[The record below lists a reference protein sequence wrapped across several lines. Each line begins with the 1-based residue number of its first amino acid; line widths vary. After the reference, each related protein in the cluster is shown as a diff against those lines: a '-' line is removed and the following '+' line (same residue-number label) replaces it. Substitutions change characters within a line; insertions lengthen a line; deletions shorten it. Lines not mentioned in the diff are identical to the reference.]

1 MRATYVNMVDR
12 YQLFAGEPMLDT
24 SDGVLIIQY
33 PDGTTRTINWQYV
46 IDFYYMTDE
55 EYADFLQQIEEEQ
68 EEEDEEE

>member
-1 MRATYVNMVDR
+1 MARATYVNMIDR

-33 PDGTTRTINWQYV
+33 HDGTSRTINWQHV
-46 IDFYYMTDE
+46 IDFYYMTDD

-68 EEEDEEE
+68 EEEDEE